1 MKIKPLDDYEE
12 YKLLQDPPDRDY
24 NMSWVSYADIEPYLF
39 PNCSV
44 LDIGC
49 KAGKLVKELTEREIY
64 SVGIDIGDG
73 CKKMWIDVE
82 KKTLAVRSHF
92 ICADFIEYDFQPLKF
107 DLIVMSHVLEHFY
120 DPVKAMQKVWE
131 LLIPDG
137 IVYCTFPINDGYGAH
152 YFTFESESEI
162 VPWFSDLGFYVKIE
176 NVEKKQY
183 LIYTLLLKK

>member
-1 MKIKPLDDYEE
+1 MKIKPLDDK
-12 YKLLQDPPDRDY
+12 YKALQDPPDRDY
-24 NMSWVSYADIEPYLF
+24 NMSWVKIEDIEPYICPGMLA
-39 PNCSV
+39 

-49 KAGKLVKELTEREIY
+49 KAGTLVVDLHERG
-64 SVGIDIGDG
+64 VAAWGIDIGEG
-73 CKKMWIDVE
+73 CKKHWGGN
-82 KKTLAVRSHF
+82 KQL
-92 ICADFIEYDFQPLKF
+92 ICADFIEYDFGLLKF

-120 DPVKAMQKVWE
+120 DPVKAMRKVYE
-131 LLIPDG
+131 SLDISGL
-137 IVYCTFPINDGYGAH
+137 VYCTFPINDGYGAH